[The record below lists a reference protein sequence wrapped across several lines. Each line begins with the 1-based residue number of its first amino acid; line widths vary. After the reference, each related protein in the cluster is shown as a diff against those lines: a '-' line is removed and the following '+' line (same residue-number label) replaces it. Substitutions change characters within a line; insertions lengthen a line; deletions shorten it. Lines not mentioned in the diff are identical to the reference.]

1 MLLLQHL
8 QGRVKTLKI
17 QISSKYLELSVPA
30 GSEGTQK
37 NPFSKLFE
45 GTQQIFFCQ
54 QCLFQQISFGA
65 VRSAASLPFI

>member
-45 GTQQIFFCQ
+45 GTQHIF
-54 QCLFQQISFGA
+54 
-65 VRSAASLPFI
+65 ASTVFSSRFLLVL